1 MKDEKGIVPIKAKL
15 AYGIGDLGI
24 SLPLSVITFFLLYFY
39 TDVVN
44 FSPILAGTA
53 MFIAKG
59 WDAISDPLMGQIT
72 DKTKS
77 PLGRRRPY
85 LRFVALP
92 YAFFFIILWTP
103 IVGQGEK
110 ATFFYLL
117 TSFILF
123 FTASTAVSV
132 PYNALLPELS
142 LSPHE
147 RTKLTAYRQP
157 FSVIGWVAGSALVLP
172 LVDIFTGAREGFFFT
187 TLIFGMI
194 AFIVFIVTFFGVK
207 ERPDFMKK
215 ESLPITRSFL
225 ETLKNGPFWIFIAV
239 YTLISLG
246 YTILST
252 VLIYYSK
259 YWLGDEALFTVMMGI
274 VMGFLLLS
282 IPLWVF
288 ISGKI
293 GKKEAFLI
301 GIVVLI
307 IAAVLLFVY
316 PQGIGTGLYIIMGVA
331 GIGTGAY
338 FLFPYA
344 IMPEIIDTDEL
355 VTGTRREGA
364 FFGIYFLIFKIAIAT
379 APFITGLVLKRVG
392 YVANVEQTETALFGI
407 RVLVGG
413 IPLAFFVL
421 GFFALLTFPL
431 TKKRYE
437 EISLS
442 LSKIRRGDI

>member
-1 MKDEKGIVPIKAKL
+1 M
-15 AYGIGDLGI
+15 
-24 SLPLSVITFFLLYFY
+24 ITFFLFYFY

-44 FSPILAGTA
+44 FSPVLAGTA
-53 MFIAKG
+53 MLIAKG
-59 WDAISDPLMGQIT
+59 WDAITDPLMGQIT

-85 LRFVALP
+85 LKFVALP
-92 YAFFFIILWTP
+92 YAFFFILLWTP
-103 IVGQGEK
+103 ISDHGDRV
-110 ATFFYLL
+110 TFCYLL
-117 TSFILF
+117 LSFILF
-123 FTASTAVSV
+123 FTASTAVTV

-142 LSPHE
+142 LDPHE
-147 RTKLTAYRQP
+147 RTKLTAFRQP
-157 FSVIGWVAGSALVLP
+157 FSVIGWVSGSALVLP
-172 LVDIFTGAREGFFFT
+172 LVAIFTGGREGFFIT
-187 TLIFGMI
+187 ALIFGMI
-194 AFIVFIVTFFGVK
+194 SFIVFIVTFFGVR
-207 ERPDFMKK
+207 ERPDFMEKK
-215 ESLPITRSFL
+215 SLPILKSFL
-225 ETLKNGPFWIFIAV
+225 ETLKNRPFWIFIAV
-239 YTLISLG
+239 YTLVSLG

-252 VLIYYSK
+252 VLIYYAK

-274 VMGFLLLS
+274 VMGLLLLS

-307 IAAVLLFVY
+307 VAAVLLLIH
-316 PQGIGTGLYIIMGVA
+316 PRGTSFFLYIIMGVA

-344 IMPEIIDTDEL
+344 IMPEIVDTDEL

-407 RVLVGG
+407 RMLVGG
-413 IPLAFFVL
+413 IPLAFFIL
-421 GFFALLTFPL
+421 GFLALLLFPL

-437 EISLS
+437 EISS
-442 LSKIRRGDI
+442 ALSKIRGADI